1 MPLLQ
6 TLAAVHSEWLAEQ
19 GLCTATSSRRR
30 VRKGVLKVRLLGARN
45 VWAKARAA
53 TAQPSR
59 AVRDEPC

>member
-1 MPLLQ
+1 MPLVQ

-19 GLCTATSSRRR
+19 GLCTAASSRRR

-59 AVRDEPC
+59 WG